1 MITDFMKEIDGYLLQ
16 WIQAI
21 VDLVA
26 DNTRASRIVLQ
37 ELDSMIRFWEESS
50 SMGNGMYFD
59 QVCCFNFAVQYR
71 DRLSNLIKKPIEMF
85 YEYINILDESP
96 EVRIISDSC
105 QTTAAK
111 CKEVDKTIKTM
122 GQKLEN
128 LKKDDLE
135 VAELE
140 ELCDLGLKTME
151 YENLFEKSLKQN
163 IMSLQFSENLLED
176 LENDFELDQERED
189 LVIKY
194 KMQLNNRKLG

>member
-1 MITDFMKEIDGYLLQ
+1 
-16 WIQAI
+16 
-21 VDLVA
+21 
-26 DNTRASRIVLQ
+26 
-37 ELDSMIRFWEESS
+37 
-50 SMGNGMYFD
+50 
-59 QVCCFNFAVQYR
+59 
-71 DRLSNLIKKPIEMF
+71 
-85 YEYINILDESP
+85 
-96 EVRIISDSC
+96 
-105 QTTAAK
+105 
-111 CKEVDKTIKTM
+111 M